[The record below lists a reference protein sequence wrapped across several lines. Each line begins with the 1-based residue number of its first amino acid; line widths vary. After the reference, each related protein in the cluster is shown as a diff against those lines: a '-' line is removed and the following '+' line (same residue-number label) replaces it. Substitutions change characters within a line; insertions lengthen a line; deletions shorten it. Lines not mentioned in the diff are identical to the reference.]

1 MTINSAMVGASS
13 INWFNSRGDIFEAFK
28 SGGSGFESHPG
39 KLFYFFIF
47 TFSNF
52 FFKKKST
59 KNIPKLIHYV
69 IGHVIV

>member
-1 MTINSAMVGASS
+1 MKINSAPVGASC
-13 INWFNSRGDIFEAFK
+13 INWLNSRGDIVEAFK

-52 FFKKKST
+52 FIKKST

-69 IGHVIV
+69 LGHVIV